1 MPTHHYYC
9 PPLHKLAT
17 ASSKDDDAEEMSL
30 YLGQEVLMVMEAG
43 NFPVKN
49 IAVDRWL
56 GMLEMLCTQ
65 QKQTI
70 IVLCLFRVTVIG
82 DVRDVN
88 LVESLIHW
96 LHPLRGCN
104 HSKSSNTLLHDS

>member
-1 MPTHHYYC
+1 
-9 PPLHKLAT
+9 
-17 ASSKDDDAEEMSL
+17 
-30 YLGQEVLMVMEAG
+30 MVTEAG

-56 GMLEMLCTQ
+56 GILEMICTQ

-82 DVRDVN
+82 DVGDIN
-88 LVESLIHW
+88 LVESLRY
-96 LHPLRGCN
+96 PLQGCN